1 MPMKNFR
8 VKNLG
13 VKKLVSRIR
22 GRPRMNRLA
31 VLIAG
36 VSGAVV
42 AFFADP
48 ARGRLRRN
56 QLVDQVGARLLRV
69 GRMRSR
75 IVANT
80 SGMWQ
85 KVTHLQPVSPAV
97 DDVTLANRVET
108 QIFRESR
115 VDKGRVNVNVENGIV
130 VLRGELSHP
139 DEINAL
145 EKAARKVP
153 GVVSV
158 RNLLH
163 LEGTPTR
170 N

>member
-1 MPMKNFR
+1 MRMKNFR
-8 VKNLG
+8 VKKID
-13 VKKLVSRIR
+13 VEKLVSRIR
-22 GRPRMNRLA
+22 GRPRINRLA

-48 ARGRLRRN
+48 ARGRFRRS
-56 QLVDQVGARLLRV
+56 QLVDQVGARLRRV

-75 IVANT
+75 IVSDT
-80 SGMWQ
+80 YGMWQ
-85 KVTHLQPVSPAV
+85 KVTHLEPESRAV

-115 VDKGRVNVNVENGIV
+115 VDKGRVNVNVENGTV

-158 RNLLH
+158 RNLLS